1 VLTGKPNSSPT
12 LLLSPANANRLS
24 EHLAELRG
32 AAMKM
37 GQMISMESGDLLP
50 AEFSLILERL
60 REDAHHMPLG
70 QVAMVLENNWGSQWD
85 RQFKRFHFTPIAA
98 ASIGQVHEAMTK
110 QGDHLAIK
118 IQYPG
123 IRTSIDSDVDN
134 VAMLLK
140 LFRLIPQEL
149 DLKTLLTDTKNQLH
163 READYLNEATNTVE
177 YAKRVEQIDGYRIP
191 SPDLDR
197 STQEVL
203 VMEYIPGKPL
213 DQLVSLDGSKRN
225 SIAERLVKLAFL
237 ETFCW
242 GMVQTDPNFANY
254 RYDSQSDRLGLLDF
268 GAIQFYEAHRTEAF
282 KQLLHA
288 SLEGDTKQMALAA
301 SDVGYLDQHTPERY
315 KNAVIGL
322 LKSVTEPL
330 RVSQSYDFANSD
342 LMTRMSEQAMELRLN
357 QNYWHL
363 PPHDVL
369 LLHRKL
375 AGLYLA
381 CVRLKARISVRK
393 LALEL

>member
-268 GAIQFYEAHRTEAF
+268 GAIQFYEAYRTEAF